1 MKILVLNSGSSSI
14 KFQLMDTADRK
25 VLCKGLIE
33 RIGLADAIFN
43 YEKAGCPKTR
53 EVRPILDH
61 TTGIKLIL
69 DALVHPECGVLA
81 SLDEIAAA
89 GHRIVHGGERIKQS
103 VLLCD
108 ETLRLIDEC
117 TPLAPLHNPANLMG
131 VHAMQA
137 LLPTIPNVG
146 VFDTAFHATMPR
158 YAYMYAL
165 EYSYYEKHGI
175 RRFGF
180 HGTSHQYVAMRGAEI
195 LGKPP
200 AEFNCVT
207 CHLGNGVS
215 LTAVKGGRSMDT
227 TLGFGTVCGVPM
239 GTRSGDVDPAALMHL
254 IDELGMTSRQVCDL
268 IYKGSGL
275 KGISGLTNDMRDIEQ
290 AAAAGHERAELAL
303 EIFAHAARKY
313 IAALATS
320 LEDRVDAVIF
330 TAGIGENGAEIRE
343 RICKGLGF
351 MGVHLDPARNTVRG
365 KEAIVSTD
373 DSPVKVMVVP
383 TNEELMIALDTEAI
397 VKASRA

>member
-14 KFQLMDTADRK
+14 KFQLMETADRK
-25 VLCKGLIE
+25 VLGKGLIE
-33 RIGLADAIFN
+33 RIGLSDAIFN

-53 EVRPILDH
+53 DVRPIPDH

-69 DALVHPECGVLA
+69 DALVHPVCGVLA

-89 GHRIVHGGERIKQS
+89 GHRIVHGGEKIQHS

-108 ETLRLIDEC
+108 ETLGLIDEC

-137 LLPTIPNVG
+137 LLPAIPNVG

-158 YAYMYAL
+158 HAYVYAL

-195 LGKPP
+195 LGIPP

-290 AAAAGHERAELAL
+290 AAAGGHERAELAL

-330 TAGIGENGAEIRE
+330 TAGIGENGVEIRE

-351 MGVHLDPARNTVRG
+351 MGVRLDPVRNKVRG
-365 KEAIVSTD
+365 KEAIVSAD
-373 DSPVKVMVVP
+373 NSPVKVMVVP

-397 VKASRA
+397 VKHACS